1 MIVSRLPQIRNYR
14 LETFVVLVGRA
25 AAGWLADR
33 APSMGAALAYY
44 MAFSLA
50 PMLLLVIAV
59 AGLAFGEA
67 AAKGAIVAQL
77 GEMMGQEGAMALE
90 AMIKGASRKSAG
102 IIATI
107 VGSATLLLA
116 ATAVF
121 GELQASFNVIW
132 KVKPGRHKKLT
143 GLLRARLV
151 SLSLIVAIG
160 FLLLVSLVLST
171 TLSAF
176 GHYLDGVFRGLH
188 TIVQVL
194 HLTLSLG
201 ITTAL
206 FAMMYKILPDTR
218 VAWEDVW
225 HGALMT
231 ALLFTGGKY
240 LISLYIGSSHVA
252 STYGAAGAFVVVL
265 LWIYYSAQIVLF
277 GAEFARACAEHRQA
291 LRDAAASPAVA
302 VAPPAAHPLHESG
315 PLHER
320 G

>member
-1 MIVSRLPQIRNYR
+1 MIVSRLPELRKYS
-14 LETFVVLVGRA
+14 LGTLVTLTGRA
-25 AAGWLADR
+25 GQGWLADR

-44 MAFSLA
+44 MVFSLA

-67 AAKGAIVAQL
+67 AAKGAIVEQL
-77 GEMMGQEGAMALE
+77 GDMMGREGAAGLE

-107 VGSATLLLA
+107 IGSGTLMLA

-121 GELQASFNVIW
+121 GELQATFNVIW
-132 KVKPGRHKKLT
+132 KVGPGRHKKLT
-143 GLLRARLV
+143 GLLRARLL
-151 SLSLIVAIG
+151 SLSLILAIG

-171 TLSAF
+171 TLTAF
-176 GHYLDGVFRGLH
+176 GHYLDGIFPGLH
-188 TIVQVL
+188 AIVNLL

-206 FAMMYKILPDTR
+206 FAMMYKILPDTK

-231 ALLFTGGKY
+231 ACLFTGGKY

-252 STYGAAGAFVVVL
+252 STYGAAGAFVVIL

-277 GAEFARACAEHRQA
+277 GAEFARACGDHRLALQHPQA
-291 LRDAAASPAVA
+291 LAPASISTK
-302 VAPPAAHPLHESG
+302 ESSSR
-315 PLHER
+315 PR
-320 G
+320 A

>member
-1 MIVSRLPQIRNYR
+1 MIVSRLPQIRNNR
-14 LETFVVLVGRA
+14 LETFVALLGRA
-25 AAGWLADR
+25 GAGWLADR

-44 MAFSLA
+44 MVFSLA

-67 AAKGAIVAQL
+67 AAKGAIVEQL
-77 GEMMGQEGAMALE
+77 GEMMGKEGAMALE

-107 VGSATLLLA
+107 IGSGTLLLA

-121 GELQASFNVIW
+121 GELQATFNVIW
-132 KVKPGRHKKLT
+132 KVGPGKHKKLT
-143 GLLRARLV
+143 GLLRARLI

-160 FLLLVSLVLST
+160 FLLLVSLVLSA
-171 TLSAF
+171 TLTAF
-176 GHYLDGVFRGLH
+176 GHYLDGVFTGLH
-188 TIVQVL
+188 TIVRVL
-194 HLTLSLG
+194 HLALSLG

-206 FAMMYKILPDTR
+206 FAMMYKILPDTK
-218 VAWEDVW
+218 VAWDDVW
-225 HGALMT
+225 HGALIT

-252 STYGAAGAFVVVL
+252 STYGAAGAFVVIL

-277 GAEFARACAEHRQA
+277 GAEFARVCAEHRDA
-291 LRDAAASPAVA
+291 LRNPASHPQPPAV
-302 VAPPAAHPLHESG
+302 PQAAQPS
-315 PLHER
+315 HER

>member
-1 MIVSRLPQIRNYR
+1 MIVSRLPDIRNSR
-14 LETFVVLVGRA
+14 LQIWLALASRA
-25 AAGWLADR
+25 GAGWLADR

-44 MAFSLA
+44 MVFSLA

-77 GEMMGQEGAMALE
+77 GDVMGKDGAAMLE
-90 AMIKGASRKSAG
+90 ALIRGASRKSAG
-102 IIATI
+102 LVATFI
-107 VGSATLLLA
+107 GSATLLLA

-121 GELQASFNVIW
+121 GELQAAFNVIW
-132 KVKPGRHKKLT
+132 KVGQNKHRRLT
-143 GLLRARLV
+143 GLLRARLL

-160 FLLLVSLVLST
+160 FLLLVSLVLSA

-176 GHYLDGVFRGLH
+176 GHYLDGIFPGLH
-188 TIVQVL
+188 AIVRVL

-206 FAMMYKILPDTR
+206 FAMMYKILPDTQ
-218 VAWEDVW
+218 VAWQDVW
-225 HGALMT
+225 HGAVMT
-231 ALLFTGGKY
+231 AFLFTGGKY

-277 GAEFARACAEHRQA
+277 GAEFARACAEHRVTMQVPVA
-291 LRDAAASPAVA
+291 RGEGASR
-302 VAPPAAHPLHESG
+302 L
-315 PLHER
+315 
-320 G
+320 